1 MSLGNDKKVNTN
13 KKATQRP
20 FLSFHHAV
28 STIHR
33 CAVLCSD
40 EKMSAAI
47 SITIFLSV
55 IFGLGS
61 PYVTGWLMVESVA
74 ALMQTKFNIF

>member
-1 MSLGNDKKVNTN
+1 
-13 KKATQRP
+13 
-20 FLSFHHAV
+20 
-28 STIHR
+28 
-33 CAVLCSD
+33 
-40 EKMSAAI
+40 MSATI

-74 ALMQTKFNIF
+74 ALMQTKFNIFQKELHSIFTQVFF